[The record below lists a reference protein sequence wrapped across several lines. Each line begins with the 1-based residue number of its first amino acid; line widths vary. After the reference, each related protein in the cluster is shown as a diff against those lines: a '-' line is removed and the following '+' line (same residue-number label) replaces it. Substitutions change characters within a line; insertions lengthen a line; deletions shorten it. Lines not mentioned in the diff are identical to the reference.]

1 MLCACKQK
9 NEESR
14 SCSHPLFGNVVRFG
28 TPDDLGM
35 PSIDVLPHKVSQFA
49 AWFLFLFMCVSVGFN
64 IQPIHIS
71 WVIPFFV
78 LVCFS
83 HFGAHSFDSFYP
95 MTWGKQHLRIASTKV
110 LHTSICCDWSSAI
123 WAQALCQS
131 CLSET
136 PSRDNVH
143 VLCSSKRWWWGRWS
157 KDVSRVGREGNA
169 GRRWETRVG
178 ILYSG
183 SASQTSF
190 HIRSRSGFWVRHGTC
205 CGWSDACLRM
215 VGVFFLMWVGQKL
228 SKWMLGGP
236 LRTYKT
242 KTPRTMSQRI
252 PVHIVCFLWDMYV
265 KKTSFEKMCLSLS
278 PFILPYP
285 VTLRKKGAVDDFN
298 QLNPLHTIQPYD
310 MLLQLDEAKGSKAIL
325 DQLAAKNMPENVQL
339 TVLRPKRTR
348 ISLRTQG
355 SMALGIKLVLKE
367 MFPGWWVTVWFC
379 CCCCCCWWLDSLYL
393 CFFKMIKG
401 DLKSWSCWSNL
412 SIVQHFLA
420 CLHIEL
426 YYDM

>member
-1 MLCACKQK
+1 M
-9 NEESR
+9 
-14 SCSHPLFGNVVRFG
+14 SHSLF
-28 TPDDLGM
+28 
-35 PSIDVLPHKVSQFA
+35 
-49 AWFLFLFMCVSVGFN
+49 
-64 IQPIHIS
+64 
-71 WVIPFFV
+71 
-78 LVCFS
+78 CFS
-83 HFGAHSFDSFYP
+83 MFSSFWSTQFWQFLPND
-95 MTWGKQHLRIASTKV
+95 MGKQHVRIASTKV
-110 LHTSICCDWSSAI
+110 LLTSICCDWSSAI

-131 CLSET
+131 CKFAHPVATMFMCCVVPKDDGEVVEAKT
-136 PSRDNVH
+136 YP
-143 VLCSSKRWWWGRWS
+143 VLVEKGTQAEDEKPEWGSFTVVVPAKRHSTLGLEV
-157 KDVSRVGREGNA
+157 D
-169 GRRWETRVG
+169 
-178 ILYSG
+178 SG
-183 SASQTSF
+183 SDMGPVVAE
-190 HIRSRSGFWVRHGTC
+190 VMLVL
-205 CGWSDACLRM
+205 GWLE
-215 VGVFFLMWVGQKL
+215 VFFWMSVGQKL

-252 PVHIVCFLWDMYV
+252 PVHIACFLWDMYV

-348 ISLRTQG
+348 ISLRKQG

-367 MFPGWWVTVWFC
+367 MFPGWGVTVWF
-379 CCCCCCWWLDSLYL
+379 CCCWWLDSLYI
-393 CFFKMIKG
+393 CFFKRIKG

-412 SIVQHFLA
+412 SIVQHFMA

-426 YYDM
+426 YYCDM

>member
-1 MLCACKQK
+1 
-9 NEESR
+9 
-14 SCSHPLFGNVVRFG
+14 
-28 TPDDLGM
+28 
-35 PSIDVLPHKVSQFA
+35 
-49 AWFLFLFMCVSVGFN
+49 MCVSVGFN

-83 HFGAHSFDSFYP
+83 HFGAHSLDSFYP
-95 MTWGKQHLRIASTKV
+95 MTWKTTCSYCLNEGVTHLNLLWLKFRHLGPSIVPV
-110 LHTSICCDWSSAI
+110 LQIR
-123 WAQALCQS
+123 
-131 CLSET
+131 T

-190 HIRSRSGFWVRHGTC
+190 HIRSRSGFWLRHGTC

-215 VGVFFLMWVGQKL
+215 VGVGQKL

-242 KTPRTMSQRI
+242 KTPRTMSQRL
-252 PVHIVCFLWDMYV
+252 PVHIACFLWDMYV

-285 VTLRKKGAVDDFN
+285 VALRKKGAVDDFN

-348 ISLRTQG
+348 ISLRKQG
-355 SMALGIKLVLKE
+355 SMALGIKLRLKE
-367 MFPGWWVTVWFC
+367 MFPGWGLPCGFVVVDGWIPCTYVFSRWSKAIWKVDHVD
-379 CCCCCCWWLDSLYL
+379 LIYRLYS
-393 CFFKMIKG
+393 I
-401 DLKSWSCWSNL
+401 SWH
-412 SIVQHFLA
+412 V
-420 CLHIEL
+420 
-426 YYDM
+426 YT